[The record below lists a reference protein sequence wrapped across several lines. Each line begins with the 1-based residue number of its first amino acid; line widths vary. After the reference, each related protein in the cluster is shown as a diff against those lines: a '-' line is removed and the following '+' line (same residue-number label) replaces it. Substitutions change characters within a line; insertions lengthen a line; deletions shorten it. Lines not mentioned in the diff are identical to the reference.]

1 MNLIKKLVTISLIL
15 TILITTTS
23 CSAKEQKKYSA
34 QFLELFN
41 TITEIIAYSDSKEDF
56 SAFAQLIYDNLEEY
70 HKLYDKYNNYDGINN
85 IKTINDNA
93 GIKPVKVDQRI
104 IDLLLFSKNQY
115 QQSEGKVNIAMGS
128 VLEIWHEYREDG
140 INNPET
146 ASLPPMEQLEA
157 ANMHTDIDK
166 LIIDEASSTV
176 YLSDANMRLD
186 VGAIAKGYATEQVS
200 QIAKNNGYK
209 NFLLSV
215 GGNVRSMGTKGP
227 KKELWSVGI
236 QNPDKTSEKK
246 SLYTLS
252 LTNLSLVSSGN
263 YERYYTVNGKVYH
276 HIIDPVT
283 LMPAEYFTSVS
294 IVCED
299 SGLAD
304 ALSTTIYN
312 MPLEEGKALIESL
325 EDVEALWVLPNGEIK
340 YSEHFEELIKQ

>member
-1 MNLIKKLVTISLIL
+1 
-15 TILITTTS
+15 
-23 CSAKEQKKYSA
+23 
-34 QFLELFN
+34 
-41 TITEIIAYSDSKEDF
+41 
-56 SAFAQLIYDNLEEY
+56 
-70 HKLYDKYNNYDGINN
+70 
-85 IKTINDNA
+85 
-93 GIKPVKVDQRI
+93 VDQRI

>member
-23 CSAKEQKKYSA
+23 CSVKEQKKYSA

>member
-1 MNLIKKLVTISLIL
+1 MIKKLVTISLIL
-15 TILITTTS
+15 TLLITTTS
-23 CSAKEQKKYSA
+23 CSVKEQKKYNA

-41 TITEIIAYSDSKEDF
+41 TITEIVAYSDSEEDF
-56 SAFAQLIYDNLEEY
+56 SAFAELIYDNLEEY
-70 HKLYDKYNNYDGINN
+70 HKLYDKYNDYDDINN

-104 IDLLLFSKNQY
+104 IDLLLFCKNQY
-115 QQSEGKVNIAMGS
+115 QLSEGKVNISMGS

-140 INNPET
+140 INNPES
-146 ASLPPMEQLEA
+146 ASLPPMEQLES
-157 ANMHTDIDK
+157 ANIHTDIDN
-166 LIIDEASSTV
+166 LIIDEISSTV
-176 YLSDANMRLD
+176 YLSDASMRLD
-186 VGAIAKGYATEQVS
+186 VGAVAKGYATEQVS
-200 QIAKNNGYK
+200 QIAKDKGYK

-215 GGNVRSMGTKGP
+215 GGNIRAMGTKGS

-263 YERYYTVNGKVYH
+263 YERYYTVNGKIYH
-276 HIIDPVT
+276 HIINPVT
-283 LMPAEYFTSVS
+283 LMPSEYFTAVS

-312 MPLEEGKALIESL
+312 MPFEEGKALIDSL
-325 EDVEALWVLPNGEIK
+325 EGVEALWVFPDGEIK

>member
-1 MNLIKKLVTISLIL
+1 MILIKKLVTISLIL

-41 TITEIIAYSDSKEDF
+41 TITEIVAYSDSKEDF

-70 HKLYDKYNNYDGINN
+70 HKLYDKYNDYDGINN

-115 QQSEGKVNIAMGS
+115 QLSEGKVNIAMGS

-146 ASLPPMEQLEA
+146 ALLPSMEQLEA
-157 ANMHTDIDK
+157 ANIHTDIDK

-200 QIAKNNGYK
+200 LIAKDNGYK

-246 SLYTLS
+246 SLFTLS

-263 YERYYTVNGKVYH
+263 YERYYTVNGKIYH
-276 HIIDPVT
+276 HIINPVT

-304 ALSTTIYN
+304 ALSTIIYN

-325 EDVEALWVLPNGEIK
+325 EDVEALWVLPNGEIE